1 MLHSTPTK
9 EHEEFKAVCQGE
21 VDWTVQVVHGNMKDL
36 GHCMVIG
43 TEEGAIYITKEQ
55 AKIFFGLQD
64 RGYN

>member
-1 MLHSTPTK
+1 MI
-9 EHEEFKAVCQGE
+9 
-21 VDWTVQVVHGNMKDL
+21 DL

-43 TEEGAIYITKEQ
+43 TEEGAIYITKEH